1 MKKNLKSPK
10 RIYLRIVNTLLATIG
25 ILLGFSNE
33 VVAQYGAPEYYYK
46 QQQTV
51 KTEIVSE
58 KAIKNNRL
66 LPVYKNNEP
75 YEIKNCVFIKPNT
88 SDTTIQLQPK
98 NLPVEIV
105 NPQIASIPDTF
116 SGPLPNLVQ
125 LVLYPN
131 PNEGIFT
138 VEFTCK
144 DENDI
149 FIKLFDTKGQFLFE
163 DKIKNYKGVFR
174 KQYNIEQYAPGI
186 YLMQVLSGT
195 EVYSLRIVK
204 EH

>member
-1 MKKNLKSPK
+1 MKTNEKSPR
-10 RIYLRIVNTLLATIG
+10 RIYLRIVNTLLATLG

-46 QQQTV
+46 QEQL
-51 KTEIVSE
+51 KKSEIISE
-58 KAIKNNRL
+58 KPLTNNRL
-66 LPVYKNNEP
+66 IPVYKNNEP
-75 YEIKNCVFIKPNT
+75 YEIKNCLFIKPNT
-88 SDTTIQLQPK
+88 TDTTFLLQPE
-98 NLPVEIV
+98 NPPAEIV
-105 NPQIASIPDTF
+105 NPQLAVEPDTF
-116 SGPLPNLVQ
+116 SGFLPNLVQ
-125 LVLYPN
+125 LVIYPN

-138 VEFTCK
+138 IEFICK

-149 FIKLFDTKGQFLFE
+149 VIKIFDSKGQFLFE